1 MADSHATG
9 KPRTTKGIRVAWT
22 LVLAMT
28 LGLAAWSLTGRLH
41 GWGMPTILAVPLSLT
56 YDTSGL
62 VAAAYARRAIER
74 NTPAG
79 LARFTILGFVACSAV
94 LNWSE
99 GKSLGGYPAAAALA
113 ALSCLV
119 ELLFEL
125 HRRDIRDGQRAA
137 RGLVAERLPHIPLL
151 GWMLHPGRSWE
162 LLRGAVAQ
170 RLDQLDNRPAQPEPT
185 EASPAPAPG
194 RSPATLRAAVA
205 AAQSTL
211 PDAGPEEIAA
221 ALARVNII
229 IDPADA
235 QALMVL
241 TTANVRPL
249 HGSSPTIT
257 DLVRIALDLGITD
270 HGEIVDCVRQFHPAA
285 TEETITRTRRKIE
298 SGQVPVPARTTA
310 PANP

>member
-1 MADSHATG
+1 VADSHATA
-9 KPRTTKGIRVAWT
+9 KPRTTKGIRFAWT

-99 GKSLGGYPAAAALA
+99 GKTLGGYPAAAALA

-151 GWMLHPGRSWE
+151 GWALHPRRSWQ

-170 RLDQLDNRPAQPEPT
+170 RLDQLDTRPVQPEP
-185 EASPAPAPG
+185 APAEAGPG
-194 RSPATLRAAVA
+194 RNPATLRAAVA

-211 PDAGPEEIAA
+211 PDAGPEEIAG
-221 ALARVNII
+221 ALARVNIHI
-229 IDPADA
+229 EPADV

-241 TTANVRPL
+241 TAANVRPL
-249 HGSSPTIT
+249 HGSGPTIT
-257 DLVRIALDLGITD
+257 DLVRIALDLRITD
-270 HGEIVDCVRQFHPAA
+270 HGEIVECVRQFHPGA

-298 SGQVPVPARTTA
+298 SGQVPAPARTAA

>member
-9 KPRTTKGIRVAWT
+9 KPRTTKGIRIAWT

-41 GWGMPTILAVPLSLT
+41 DWGMPRILAIPLSLT

-79 LARFTILGFVACSAV
+79 LARFTILGFVSCSAV

-99 GKSLGGYPAAAALA
+99 GKSLGGYPAAGALA

-125 HRRDIRDGQRAA
+125 HRRDIRDEQRAA

-151 GWMLHPGRSWE
+151 GWTLHPGRSWA

-170 RLDQLDNRPAQPEPT
+170 RLDQLDTCP
-185 EASPAPAPG
+185 SPAAHTAADAAAPA

-205 AAQSTL
+205 AAQATL
-211 PDAGPEEIAA
+211 PDAGPDEISAS
-221 ALARVNII
+221 LARVGIT
-229 IDPADA
+229 IDPATVRD
-235 QALMVL
+235 LMAPP
-241 TTANVRPL
+241 TANVRPL
-249 HGSSPTIT
+249 TGAPTIT
-257 DLVRIALDLGITD
+257 DIVRIALDLGID
-270 HGEIVDCVRQFHPAA
+270 EHDEIVASVRQFHPSA

-298 SGQVPVPARTTA
+298 SGQAPGVRTTVSA
-310 PANP
+310 TP